1 MLKRI
6 VVLFLLTIGWGSVS
20 AQRNVILIIAD
31 DLGAD
36 YCGFQENHLDTVSLP
51 NVRKLLSRG
60 VRFSNV
66 WSNPL
71 CSPTRAGMLTGRY
84 GFRTGVGNVI
94 TNPAS
99 AQLDTAEITIPKL
112 LKNSNAPTKYATASI
127 GKWHLQVQNNQTV
140 SFPNKMGYDRY
151 AGCFVAE
158 VANYYNWTKV
168 VEGLR

>member
-1 MLKRI
+1 M
-6 VVLFLLTIGWGSVS
+6 
-20 AQRNVILIIAD
+20 
-31 DLGAD
+31 
-36 YCGFQENHLDTVSLP
+36 
-51 NVRKLLSRG
+51 
-60 VRFSNV
+60 
-66 WSNPL
+66 
-71 CSPTRAGMLTGRY
+71 
-84 GFRTGVGNVI
+84 GNVI

-140 SFPNKMGYDRY
+140 TFPNKMDYDRY

-168 VEGLR
+168 VVGLR